1 MRRIAAAS
9 LALALFCGCAVGPNY
24 QQPPVNAPDHFR
36 DVPGPPE
43 PAASLAD
50 LPWWE
55 VFADPSLKALV
66 DEAVGTNYDVRI
78 AAWRVEQARARAG
91 IARSEF
97 FPQVATGGGWQRQQ
111 NSTFVA
117 PGSHA
122 TFNSVSANI
131 NFGWELDLWGRI
143 RRLNEAA
150 KAEYLASE
158 EARRGVL
165 ISLVA
170 EVARNYFTL
179 RELDEELVIA
189 KNTVAAFQENVDLFE
204 RKLQEGA
211 ASALET
217 SYSTAALSQVAA
229 QVPELERRIEAT
241 ENTLSLLLARNPS
254 SIVRG
259 PELAAQSLPPEI
271 PAGVPSDL
279 LQRRPDVREAEQ
291 QLVAAN
297 ARIGVAVANFFPTI
311 SLTGLFGAVS
321 PQVSNL
327 FPAGQVWSFAAGLVA
342 PVFQGGRLHS
352 EYDVAYAQ
360 WAESKLFYEQTV
372 TGAFAETTTVL
383 YAREKLAASVAELEH
398 TVGDYQEMVRLTN
411 LRYSSGLS
419 SYFEVIYAM
428 QQLYPAEI
436 ALARVRLDLI
446 LDYVD
451 IYRALG
457 GGWTIPG
464 PNWESPTS
472 ASTWVN
478 PVEHP

>member
-1 MRRIAAAS
+1 VLLS
-9 LALALFCGCAVGPNY
+9 V
-24 QQPPVNAPDHFR
+24 V
-36 DVPGPPE
+36 
-43 PAASLAD
+43 S
-50 LPWWE
+50 
-55 VFADPSLKALV
+55 
-66 DEAVGTNYDVRI
+66 
-78 AAWRVEQARARAG
+78 
-91 IARSEF
+91 
-97 FPQVATGGGWQRQQ
+97 QVAQ
-111 NSTFVA
+111 S
-117 PGSHA
+117 
-122 TFNSVSANI
+122 
-131 NFGWELDLWGRI
+131 
-143 RRLNEAA
+143 
-150 KAEYLASE
+150 
-158 EARRGVL
+158 
-165 ISLVA
+165 
-170 EVARNYFTL
+170 YFTL
-179 RELDEELVIA
+179 RELDEELVIS
-189 KNTVAAFQENVDLFE
+189 KNTVASFQENVDLYQ

-217 SYSTAALSQVAA
+217 SYATAALSQVAA
-229 QVPELERRIEAT
+229 QVPELERRIEST

-254 SIVRG
+254 AIVRG
-259 PELAAQSLPPEI
+259 AELPAQSMPPEI
-271 PAGVPSDL
+271 PAGVPSEL
-279 LQRRPDVREAEQ
+279 LQRRPDVREAEE

-342 PVFQGGRLHS
+342 PVFQGGRLRS

-383 YAREKLAASVAELEH
+383 YAREKIAASVRELEK
-398 TVGDYQEMVRLTN
+398 TVADYQEMVRLTN

-419 SYFEVIYAM
+419 SYFEVLYAM

-436 ALARVRLDLI
+436 ALARVRLDLL
-446 LDYVD
+446 LDYID

-464 PNWESPTS
+464 PNWESPTA